1 MKHKFIEYLTFEKR
15 FSVHSIKAYETD
27 IDQYFK
33 FISDTFHEEIEN
45 ATHFQVRSWV
55 VHLKE
60 KALNHKTIHRKVS
73 SISSLYKYLLR
84 NKIVTSNP
92 ASKLKL
98 PKIEKRLPQYFKNA
112 DLEGLIN
119 FNFSTIND
127 FSTYR
132 DHLIVV
138 LFFATGIRR
147 SELINLETK
156 NYQTVQIKVLGKR
169 NKERIIP
176 IPKETSLIIEQYIS
190 IMRNQDFS
198 EISEFLF
205 VSDKG
210 KKMNDKYVY
219 NVVTKYFNSVKTL
232 SKKSPH
238 VLRHTFA
245 TQMLNNGA
253 DLNSIKELLGHS
265 SLAATQVYTHNPIEK
280 IKNIYKS
287 SHPRSN
293 I

>member
-1 MKHKFIEYLTFEKR
+1 M
-15 FSVHSIKAYETD
+15 
-27 IDQYFK
+27 
-33 FISDTFHEEIEN
+33 
-45 ATHFQVRSWV
+45 
-55 VHLKE
+55 
-60 KALNHKTIHRKVS
+60 
-73 SISSLYKYLLR
+73 
-84 NKIVTSNP
+84 
-92 ASKLKL
+92 
-98 PKIEKRLPQYFKNA
+98 
-112 DLEGLIN
+112 
-119 FNFSTIND
+119 
-127 FSTYR
+127 
-132 DHLIVV
+132 IVV

-219 NVVTKYFNSVKTL
+219 KVVTKYFNSVKTL

-265 SLAATQVYTHNPIEK
+265 SLAATQVYTHNSIEK